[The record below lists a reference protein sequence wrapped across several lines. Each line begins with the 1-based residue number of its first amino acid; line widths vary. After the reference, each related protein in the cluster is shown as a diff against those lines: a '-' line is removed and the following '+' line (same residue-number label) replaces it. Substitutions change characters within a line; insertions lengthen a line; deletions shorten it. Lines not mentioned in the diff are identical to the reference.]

1 MENERSENRDS
12 KKTTP
17 DVVELG
23 KTIDS
28 VDASVLAAAVKT
40 PAGATGQ
47 ATIAAV
53 EAVADAALS
62 GGPAEG
68 GVRATLESVD
78 AAPPVALS
86 PAAGQPDQ
94 PATATV
100 ESVASEVVAS
110 QPKRPTHVA
119 VDRTIELPAAAES
132 GAAAGGGRSAGIGA
146 TIDSVGDLGPSGP
159 APGSREVL
167 RTLASTA
174 GEAQIT
180 RQLTEI
186 WGDDVDQSKPSMTL
200 KGKAPTAPSGR
211 STLVIQPREFRAVE
225 RDAGHPAPEHADYD
239 LIDMLGEGGMGV
251 VYAARQASIDRTV
264 AIKMLKQKGAD
275 EHQRSKFLSEAVI
288 TGDLDHPNIVPI
300 YDLGTNQE
308 GALFYSMKRVQGT
321 PWDERLRQLSLSENL
336 EILLKVSDAVAFAHS
351 RGVIHRDLKPE
362 NTMLGEFG
370 EVLVMDW
377 GLALPT
383 GDFRKTR
390 NVTPPVSMGGTPAY
404 MAPEMAVGP
413 IERIGF
419 QSDVYLLGAIL
430 YEIVTGSPPHVGKDV
445 TTCLIAATKNKVA
458 PTQKKG
464 ELVDIALKAM
474 ASDPADRYASVRDF
488 QNAIRGY
495 LAHAESIALAARAE
509 EELAAAGKTNDYQD
523 FSQAVFGFQE
533 ALLTW
538 AENQRAQTGLQA
550 AKLAYARSAYAK
562 GDYDLGASLLDPQV
576 AEQAELLRDIQSA
589 QEERDARQRRLKT
602 AKRTLVALV
611 ALVFLIVSAAFF
623 AVNEQRNKAVKARIE
638 AERQR
643 QLAVAA
649 KELEQQARETAEK
662 EKTAAERAR
671 EQERAAKEQ
680 ERTAKNAALA
690 AQAQERREREKAEA
704 AERKEALARKAEEE
718 AKLAALAAKDK
729 ETQAR
734 QAAER
739 AKAEAERARELEAQA
754 KALAE
759 YQAYIT
765 SIGLAAAKI
774 EENSFDAAREL
785 LKQCRPV
792 YRNWEWG
799 RLSFLCQQDVRT
811 LEAGAPLESLALSAD
826 GRRLAVGGWNGLAR
840 IWTLDGDQPP
850 LVIAHGLTSFVNAV
864 ALAPDGKLVA
874 TGSSD
879 RAGGYLRLWDTT
891 NGQLVRSLDGHTDAV
906 NSVRFSRDGK
916 RLLTSSCDA
925 TARLWNVET
934 GELIRTFAGHD
945 WWVWSAA
952 FSPDERRIVTA
963 SHDGS
968 ALVWTTDTGEPNPVR
983 FLGHRRDG
991 NQTPVFTAVFAPDG
1005 RRVASGGL
1013 DNCVRIWDPDEL
1025 QPFDYAGAIA
1035 GQKPPP
1041 QPCVTLAGHKA
1052 AVHAL
1057 AFSPD
1062 GKRLVSGSHD
1072 NSVIVW
1078 DPETGAMIK
1087 TLRGHDGWVQSCG
1100 LTGDGSRVVSA
1111 SHDGRVKFWD
1121 VQGYEEARVLRGH
1134 VLEGHLDAVFAA
1146 AYAPDGRRVATA
1158 SRDRTAKT
1166 WDANTGAELLQF
1178 REGHE
1183 FTTATAVFFPD
1194 GKRLLTTAIDNT
1206 TRIWDVATGSELA
1219 KLRLQGTGLRGA
1231 AAVSHDGRWIVTGSQ
1246 RPHDNEAW
1254 AAKLWNV
1261 ADGRLVHELKGHK
1274 TEVSA
1279 VAFSPDGRLVFSGDR
1294 NGRGILWDRE
1304 TGQQLATLW
1313 EDDQIN
1319 AAAFLP
1325 GGQRLLTASN
1335 YNAVR
1340 QWQIPAGTEIKD
1352 RVLRHPGAVVSLAVS
1367 RDGRFALTACAD
1379 GGVRWWDVA
1388 AAKEIRSLAAM
1399 GGRAAF
1405 AQNLRRQ
1412 MQDFRWTAQQAA
1424 EKCQFSEALIRDLLA
1439 AKTQATAEQAEKL
1452 ATVFNC
1458 RPGDLWRTIFSV
1470 AVAPDGKTG
1479 LTVAA
1484 DDRQVRLWN
1493 LADGSEVLYPAADQ
1507 LGPFLDLTGGL
1518 FRGLVWAADFSPQGD
1533 RIITV
1538 GGDSARLWDLRKD
1551 IAPRDRELMSFSPHG
1566 AVASAEFSPDG
1577 KLLVTGSWDTSARV
1591 WDAQTGQVIRRLGA
1605 ELDQPGQEHRGRV
1618 NRAAFSPNGQLVVT
1632 ASDDGTAKLWSTAD
1646 WRLLRTLEGH
1656 TGAVLHAVF
1665 SHDSRRVLTA
1675 SRDKT
1680 ARLWDAATGRSLTVL
1695 EGHEWAVLQ
1704 AAFSANGQWVVTGS
1718 ADNAAMVWKLDQD
1731 KPTLVRRLQ
1740 GHTASVTSVAFS
1752 PEPEPTRILT
1762 GSEDYSAIL
1771 WDAKTGQEVLTLKGH
1786 SQGVTSVAFAP
1797 DGKSVLTGSQDGTA
1811 ILWLTTA
1818 WKGPPE
1824 QLATGTSPRSN

>member
-1 MENERSENRDS
+1 MANTPSGKQDP

-17 DVVELG
+17 DVSAVG

-28 VDASVLAAAVKT
+28 VDASALSAQR
-40 PAGATGQ
+40 GQ
-47 ATIAAV
+47 A
-53 EAVADAALS
+53 ADKTS
-62 GGPAEG
+62 Q
-68 GVRATLESVD
+68 TVD
-78 AAPPVALS
+78 S
-86 PAAGQPDQ
+86 
-94 PATATV
+94 V
-100 ESVASEVVAS
+100 ESVGDILRADAGGVPIANTLDSVDLAESPAPIPGTEERPAEDFGQTMELPASPPAAADS
-110 QPKRPTHVA
+110 PRKRQPTQVQF
-119 VDRTIELPAAAES
+119 DRTIELSPAV
-132 GAAAGGGRSAGIGA
+132 AAGSAEGRRPRVDA
-146 TIDSVGDLGPSGP
+146 TIESVGDVAGAGRTGPMP
-159 APGSREVL
+159 ADVL
-167 RTLASTA
+167 ATLDSTA
-174 GEAQIT
+174 GDARVT
-180 RQLTEI
+180 RQLSQI
-186 WGDDVDQSKPSMTL
+186 WGDDVNDSKPSMTL
-200 KGKAPTAPSGR
+200 KGQAPARVSGR
-211 STLVIQPREFRAVE
+211 STLVIQPRAFSAVE
-225 RDAGHPAPEHADYD
+225 KDALQPAPQRADYD
-239 LIDMLGEGGMGV
+239 LIDLLGEGGMGV

-264 AIKMLKQKGAD
+264 AIKMLKQKVAD

-300 YDLGTNQE
+300 YDLGTNQD

-321 PWDERLRQLSLSENL
+321 PWDERIRQLSLSENL
-336 EILLKVSDAVAFAHS
+336 EILMKAADAVAFAHS

-383 GDFRKTR
+383 AEFRKSR

-404 MAPEMAVGP
+404 MAPEMALGP
-413 IERIGF
+413 IERIGVH
-419 QSDVYLLGAIL
+419 SDIYLLGAIL
-430 YEIVTGSPPHVGKDV
+430 YEIVTGQPPHTGKDV
-445 TTCLIAATKNKVA
+445 TTCLMSASKNKVA
-458 PTQKKG
+458 ATQKKG
-464 ELVDIALKAM
+464 ELVDIALQAM

-495 LAHAESIALAARAE
+495 LSHAESIALAARAE
-509 EELAAAGKTNDYQD
+509 EELRTAAQTNNYQD
-523 FSQAVFGFQE
+523 FSHAVFGFQE
-533 ALLTW
+533 ALLLW
-538 AENQRAQTGLQA
+538 EANERARVGLET

-562 GDYDLGASLLDPQV
+562 GDFDLGASLLDPQV

-589 QEERDARQRRLKT
+589 QQEREARQRRLKT
-602 AKRTLVALV
+602 FKRAVAALI
-611 ALVFLIVSAAFF
+611 ALVFLVVSVAFF
-623 AVNEQRNKAVKARIE
+623 LVNEQRKE

-649 KELEQQARETAEK
+649 KELEEQARRTAE
-662 EKTAAERAR
+662 AAE
-671 EQERAAKEQ
+671 EQERAAKE
-680 ERTAKNAALA
+680 AALA
-690 AQAQERREREKAEA
+690 AQDKERQAREQAEA
-704 AERKEALARKAEEE
+704 AEQKERLARKAEED
-718 AKLAALAAKDK
+718 AKLAALAAK
-729 ETQAR
+729 EQEAQAR
-734 QAAER
+734 HAAER
-739 AKAEAERARELEAQA
+739 AKTEAELAREQETKAKSQAQ
-754 KALAE
+754 

-774 EENSFDAAREL
+774 EENAFDAARDL
-785 LKQCRPV
+785 LQDCQPV

-799 RLSFLCQQDVRT
+799 RLSFLCRQEVRT
-811 LEAGAPLESLALSAD
+811 LEAGAPLETLAISAD
-826 GRRLAVGGWNGLAR
+826 GRRVAAGGWNGLAK

-850 LVIAHGLTSFVNAV
+850 VVIAHGPTSVVNAA

-879 RAGGYLRLWDTT
+879 REGGYLRLWDAAS
-891 NGQLVRSLDGHTDAV
+891 GQLVRRLEGHADAV
-906 NSVRFSRDGK
+906 TSVAFSRDGQ
-916 RLLTSSCDA
+916 RLLTGSYDA
-925 TARLWNVET
+925 TARLWNVAT

-968 ALVWTTDTGEPNPVR
+968 AIVWTTDTGEAVSVP
-983 FLGHRRDG
+983 FTGHRKDG
-991 NQTPVFTAVFAPDG
+991 SQTPVFVAVFSPDG

-1013 DNCVRIWDPDEL
+1013 DNRVLIWDPDEL
-1025 QPFDYAGAIA
+1025 QPFDYARAIA
-1035 GQKPPP
+1035 GQKPAQ
-1041 QPCVTLAGHKA
+1041 QPFVALSGHKA

-1057 AFSPD
+1057 AFSRD

-1072 NSVIVW
+1072 NTVVVW
-1078 DPETGAMIK
+1078 DAETCAMIK
-1087 TLRGHDGWVQSCG
+1087 TLRGHDGWVQACG
-1100 LTGDGSRVVSA
+1100 LTGDGRLAVSA

-1134 VLEGHLDAVFAA
+1134 MLAGHLDAVLAA
-1146 AYAPDGRRVATA
+1146 AYSPDGTRVATA
-1158 SRDRTAKT
+1158 SRDRSAKA
-1166 WDANTGAELLQF
+1166 WDASTGDELLQF

-1183 FTTATAVFFPD
+1183 FTTATAAFFPD

-1219 KLRLQGTGLRGA
+1219 SLRLEGTGLRGA

-1254 AAKLWNV
+1254 AAKLWNA
-1261 ADGRLVHELKGHK
+1261 ADGQLVRELKGHK

-1279 VAFSPDGRLVFSGDR
+1279 VAFSPDGRLLFSGDR
-1294 NGRGILWDRE
+1294 NGRGILWNRE

-1325 GGQRLLTASN
+1325 DGQRLLTASN

-1352 RVLRHPGAVVSLAVS
+1352 RVLRHPGAVVSLSVS

-1388 AAKEIRSLAAM
+1388 AAKEIRSLAAT

-1424 EKCQFSEALIRDLLA
+1424 EKGHFSEALIRDLLA

-1452 ATVFNC
+1452 AAVFNC
-1458 RPGDLWRTIFSV
+1458 RPGDLWRTVFSV

-1493 LADGSEVLYPAADQ
+1493 LADGSEVLYPAADR

-1533 RIITV
+1533 RIVTV

-1551 IAPRDRELMSFSPHG
+1551 VAPRNRELMSFSPHG
-1566 AVASAEFSPDG
+1566 AVASAQFSPDG
-1577 KLLVTGSWDTSARV
+1577 KYLVTGSWDTSARV
-1591 WDAQTGQVIRRLGA
+1591 WDAHSGQVIRQLGV
-1605 ELDQPGQEHRGRV
+1605 ELDQPQQEHRGKV
-1618 NRAAFSPNGQLVVT
+1618 NHATFSPDGQMVVT

-1680 ARLWDAATGRSLTVL
+1680 ARIWDAATGQSLSVL
-1695 EGHEWAVLQ
+1695 AGHEWAVRH
-1704 AAFSANGQWVVTGS
+1704 AAFSANGQWVITGS
-1718 ADNAAMVWKLDQD
+1718 DDNSATVWKLGQNQ
-1731 KPTLVRRLQ
+1731 PTILHHLK
-1740 GHTASVTSVAFS
+1740 GHTAGVTSVAFS

-1786 SQGVTSVAFAP
+1786 TQEVTSVAFAP
-1797 DGKSVLTGSQDGTA
+1797 DGKTVLTGSQDGTA
-1811 ILWLTTA
+1811 ILWLTTD
-1818 WKGPPE
+1818 WKQPAE
-1824 QLATGTSPRSN
+1824 QLAAGTPAERESDHEAVQRRP